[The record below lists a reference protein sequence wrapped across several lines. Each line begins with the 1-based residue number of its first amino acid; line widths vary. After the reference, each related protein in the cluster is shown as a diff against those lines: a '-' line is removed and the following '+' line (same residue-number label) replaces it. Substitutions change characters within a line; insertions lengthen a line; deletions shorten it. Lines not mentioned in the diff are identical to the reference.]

1 MSSAGT
7 TSHGQEARLAIME
20 LQIQMISHTV
30 FFLELLTSPL
40 MAYTSTI
47 CFSHHDLHIHH
58 LLLPSW
64 PTHPPFATK
73 HLAISSHSIV

>member
-40 MAYTSTI
+40 MAYTYI
-47 CFSHHDLHIHH
+47 
-58 LLLPSW
+58 
-64 PTHPPFATK
+64 FA
-73 HLAISSHSIV
+73 L